1 MGSSFRNKILTK
13 FILYR
18 YTLGMG
24 QKVYRNRR
32 VFLFCFYFARLHR
45 CLSRLL
51 ILAIIYFTLIFV
63 IYLSFSHS
71 VSLSFLFCSEHDKPE
86 VFFGTSWKRRGK
98 HMRRHHSAIPF
109 DDTQQRA
116 AEQNSMQNRVEFH
129 SVVMCSMW
137 ADNFCQ
143 CRGKQNETDNNSRSK
158 WRERERK
165 TVEKE
170 NNSEEKEVNNSFV
183 FAFVARNFD
192 KNQSK

>member
-1 MGSSFRNKILTK
+1 MGSSFRNKILPK

-18 YTLGMG
+18 YTLGLG
-24 QKVYRNRR
+24 QKSVQKSNS
-32 VFLFCFYFARLHR
+32 FLLLFCFARLHR

-98 HMRRHHSAIPF
+98 HMRRHHSAVPF

-158 WRERERK
+158 WREREKNSGKRK
-165 TVEKE
+165 QFRRGR
-170 NNSEEKEVNNSFV
+170 SE
-183 FAFVARNFD
+183 
-192 KNQSK
+192 